1 MNRKRTHVLAAAL
14 AVVVALLAACRP
26 TPSPGTGTALPTEPP
41 RGGTITYGLTLIVS
55 GIDPHQGASSELG
68 IFLSSVYDPLVWQT
82 PDGRFVPG
90 LAEEWEVSE
99 DGLVYTF
106 RLRKDVKFHD
116 GTPFNAA
123 AVKFS
128 LDRIADPDLQ
138 SQKAVYMLGPYDHTE
153 VVDDYTV
160 KVHFKEPYAPFLD
173 SLSQVYLAM
182 VSPTAVETWGDDYR
196 DHQVGTGPFMIK
208 EYVAKDRIT
217 LVKNSDYNWAP
228 DFMEHQGPAYLD
240 EIRFRFYPDAATR
253 APALE
258 AGEADVMGEVP
269 PQDATRLQ
277 ASGDFTLIPV
287 NVPGQSL
294 QILINTQKFPT
305 DDIRVRQ
312 AMLHAVDRAAIVDT
326 IFRGYSPVAWGPLSA
341 VTPYYSSTV
350 EGTYPYDPAR
360 AKQLMAAAGFEDTDG
375 DGILE
380 KDAQPA
386 DLDFILMGWGNMPE
400 VGQMVQS
407 MLLQIGINAETR
419 LLSYPSAL
427 QSAGDG
433 EHNLIP
439 MALSASDPDI
449 LRTFFHSRNATGGF
463 NWSKFSDPEVD
474 AWLDEGV
481 RTNDP
486 ARRMELYAQVQ
497 QTVMEQALI
506 IPIRDYV
513 NLNVASSKVK
523 GLRYSMQGWF
533 PWLYDVYV
541 EE

>member
-1 MNRKRTHVLAAAL
+1 MNSKRAILL
-14 AVVVALLAACRP
+14 AVVLAVVLSLLAACGP
-26 TPSPGTGTALPTEPP
+26 TPGPGAGSAVPTAPA
-41 RGGTITYGLTLIVS
+41 RGGSITYGLTLIVS

-68 IFLSSVYDPLVWQT
+68 IFLTSVYDPLVWQT
-82 PDGRFVPG
+82 PDGKFVPG
-90 LAEEWEVSE
+90 LAEEWDVSE

-106 RLRKDVKFHD
+106 HLREDVKFHD

-138 SQKAVYMLGPYDHTE
+138 SQKAVYMLGPYDYTE
-153 VVDDYTV
+153 IVDEHTV

-182 VSPTAVETWGDDYR
+182 VSPTAVEKWGDDYR

-208 EYVAKDRIT
+208 EYVAKDRIV
-217 LVKNSDYNWAP
+217 LVKNPDYNWAP
-228 DFMEHQGPAYLD
+228 EFMEHQGPAYLD

-269 PQDATRLQ
+269 PQDVARLQ
-277 ASGDFTLIPV
+277 AGGKFALIAV
-287 NVPGQSL
+287 KVPGQSL
-294 QILINTQKFPT
+294 QIFINTQKFPT

-312 AMLHAVDRAAIVDT
+312 AMLYAVNRPAIVDT

-341 VTPYYSSTV
+341 VTPYYSSAV
-350 EGTYPYDPAR
+350 EGMYPYDLAK
-360 AKQLMAAAGFEDTDG
+360 AKQLMADAGFEDTDG

-380 KDAQPA
+380 KDGQPA
-386 DLDFILMGWGNMPE
+386 DLDFILMEWGSVPE

-407 MLLQIGINAETR
+407 MLLQIGLNAKTR

-427 QSAGDG
+427 QAAGDG

-439 MALSASDPDI
+439 MAISAPDI
-449 LRTFFHSRNATGGF
+449 LRTFFDSRNVSGGF

-474 AWLDEGV
+474 AWLGEGV

-486 ARRMELYAQVQ
+486 ARRRELYAQVQ

-523 GLRYSMQGWF
+523 GLRYSLQGWF